1 MLCAVDACTA
11 VPVDLFWVS
20 RDTPRVT
27 VASISAVTTTTL
39 QKEGQTVMYKAGNL
53 NLAVDTTTVDEK
65 TQLEQ
70 PDKTYRDLPSACTES
85 VRRFIATVD
94 EKTQLEQPD
103 KTYRDLPSACTE
115 SLCNYSPFT
124 ASVRFVRLYINFKMS
139 YQRMDEQI
147 VRENTEQRLT
157 VRFGTALVPLSA
169 V

>member
-53 NLAVDTTTVDEK
+53 NLAVDTNILTKNGKSHGKIKNEK
-65 TQLEQ
+65 PPLM
-70 PDKTYRDLPSACTES
+70 KRES
-85 VRRFIATVD
+85 VNQLGLTVRSVVAQRFCAGRRQV
-94 EKTQLEQPD
+94 
-103 KTYRDLPSACTE
+103 
-115 SLCNYSPFT
+115 PFT